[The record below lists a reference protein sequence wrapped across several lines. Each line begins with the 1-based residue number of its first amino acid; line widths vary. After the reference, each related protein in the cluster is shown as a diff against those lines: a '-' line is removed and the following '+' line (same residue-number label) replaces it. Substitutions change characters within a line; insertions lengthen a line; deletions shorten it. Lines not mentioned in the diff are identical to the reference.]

1 MKARRQLQVRSGID
15 AIEITQSY
23 HPDSSPNSSAML
35 SVTVLADVEDV
46 LAVMRTAA
54 LLGKSFKASTSV
66 DLPGGDT
73 IHIESGDSLSDESLL
88 KMLGSIHSKLCK
100 QGASQA
106 AVFALEANITA
117 ASFLAAGT
125 ISVQIRAA
133 ESFPKRPT
141 VAR

>member
-1 MKARRQLQVRSGID
+1 MKARRQLQVRRGID
-15 AIEITQSY
+15 AIGIAQSY
-23 HPDSSPNSSAML
+23 HPDSSPNSSAIL

-46 LAVMRTAA
+46 LAVIRTAA

-73 IHIESGDSLSDESLL
+73 ILIESGDNPSGASLL
-88 KMLGSIHSKLCK
+88 KMLGSIQSKLRK
-100 QGASQA
+100 QGPSQA

-125 ISVQIRAA
+125 ISVHIRAA
-133 ESFPKRPT
+133 DSVLKRPT
-141 VAR
+141 GAR